1 MGILPYTT
9 QQRSAQDADGV
20 TAFPTCRLD
29 ILPHTTYY
37 GLRYSGIRIQAWQI
51 MTDSRASEGQT
62 LSAAQLRLVSL
73 IIAASFV
80 LSGALGLLRGV
91 IIGAI
96 FGASAA
102 LDAFYAAYRL
112 PEMLFTLVAGGA
124 LGSAFIPV
132 FSRHLTQGDNAGAWR
147 LARATL
153 TSITL
158 IALLLSLGASLIA
171 FPIVDR
177 LLVPQAS
184 PAQKQLTAELMQ
196 IMLITVAIFSASG
209 LIMAILNANQRF
221 LAPALAP
228 SMNNVG
234 LIGGALL
241 LAPQMGV
248 HGLAWGAVMGA
259 VLHLLIQLPALRPFA
274 ARLRPDGT
282 LIADGL
288 GEIVRLMLPR
298 LIGMAAVQLNFV
310 VNIILASAMP
320 EGSLAALSIA
330 FTLMFVVL
338 GVVAQSAGTAIFP
351 TLSLY
356 GARGELERFRSTL
369 SGALRGVLFIALP
382 ATGGLVVL
390 AQPLVSVLFERGA
403 WSRTDTVA
411 TAWALS
417 FFALGLAAFA
427 LQELLARA
435 FYALRNT
442 IAPVTVAVGGLILN
456 VALSLTL
463 IQVVRGAEAG
473 QGAHGGLAL
482 ANALAT
488 AVESLVLW
496 LWLRRKIGTLDDQA
510 VLSMA
515 GRALLAALGMSA
527 GVWAVSQL
535 LAQAAPLIVVMV
547 CVPLGALLYQGL
559 ALLLGLSEARNVP
572 LSILGRFKRG

>member
-1 MGILPYTT
+1 
-9 QQRSAQDADGV
+9 
-20 TAFPTCRLD
+20 
-29 ILPHTTYY
+29 
-37 GLRYSGIRIQAWQI
+37 
-51 MTDSRASEGQT
+51 MTDPGTSAGQT
-62 LSAAQLRLVSL
+62 LSSAQLRLVSL
-73 IIAASFV
+73 IIASSFA
-80 LSGALGLLRGV
+80 LSGVLGLLRGAIV
-91 IIGAI
+91 GAL

-132 FSRHLTQGDNAGAWR
+132 FSRYLAQGDGAGAWR

-153 TSITL
+153 TLVTL
-158 IALLLSLGASLIA
+158 IALLTSLAAMLIA

-177 LLVPQAS
+177 LLTPQAGPS
-184 PAQKQLTAELMQ
+184 QKQLTAELMQ
-196 IMLITVAIFSASG
+196 IMLLTVAIFSASS

-241 LAPQMGV
+241 LSPQMGI
-248 HGLAWGAVMGA
+248 HGLAWGAVLGA
-259 VLHLLIQLPALRPFA
+259 ALHLLIQLPALRPFA
-274 ARLRPDGT
+274 AQLRPDGR
-282 LIADGL
+282 LIADGV
-288 GEIVRLMLPR
+288 GEITRLMLPR
-298 LIGMAAVQLNFV
+298 LVGMAAVQLNFV
-310 VNIILASAMP
+310 VNIILASGMP

-356 GARGELERFRSTL
+356 GAQGNTAQFRKTL
-369 SGALRGVLFIALP
+369 VGALRGVLFVALP
-382 ATGGLVVL
+382 ATGGLIVL
-390 AQPLVSVLFERGA
+390 AQPLVSALFERGA

-417 FFALGLAAFA
+417 FFAAGLGAFA

-442 IAPVTVAVGGLILN
+442 FAPVAVTVGGLILN

-463 IQVVRGAEAG
+463 IQVVRGAEPG

-488 AVESLVLW
+488 TVESAVLW

-510 VLSMA
+510 VVNVA
-515 GRALLAALGMSA
+515 GRTALAALGMSA
-527 GVWAVSQL
+527 GVWAINQL
-535 LAQAAPLIVVMV
+535 LAQAAPLVIVGV
-547 CVPLGALLYQGL
+547 CVLLGAALYQVL
-559 ALLLGLSEARNVP
+559 ALLLGVPEARSLPVSV
-572 LSILGRFKRG
+572 LRRFKRG

>member
-1 MGILPYTT
+1 M
-9 QQRSAQDADGV
+9 ADSHV
-20 TAFPTCRLD
+20 
-29 ILPHTTYY
+29 
-37 GLRYSGIRIQAWQI
+37 
-51 MTDSRASEGQT
+51 SEGRA
-62 LSAAQLRLVSL
+62 LNAAQLRFASL

-80 LSGALGLLRGV
+80 LSGGLGLLRGM

-96 FGASAA
+96 FGAGAA

-132 FSRHLTQGDNAGAWR
+132 FSRYLTQGNSEDAWR

-153 TSITL
+153 TSVTL
-158 IALLLSLGASLIA
+158 IALLLSFVAALIA

-177 LLVPQAS
+177 LLTPQAS
-184 PAQKQLTAELMQ
+184 LPQKQLTAELMQ
-196 IMLITVAIFSASG
+196 IMLLTVAIFSASG

-241 LAPQMGV
+241 FAPQMGV
-248 HGLAWGAVMGA
+248 HGLAWGAVLGA
-259 VLHLLIQLPALRPFA
+259 VLHLVIQLPALRPFA

-282 LIADGL
+282 LIANGL

-310 VNIILASAMP
+310 VNIILASAMS
-320 EGSLAALSIA
+320 EGSLAALSLA

-338 GVVAQSAGTAIFP
+338 GVVGQSAGTAIFP

-356 GARGELERFRSTL
+356 GARGDLESFRRTL

-382 ATGGLVVL
+382 ATGGLIVL

-411 TAWALS
+411 TAWALG
-417 FFALGLAAFA
+417 FFAAGLAAFA

-442 IAPVTVAVGGLILN
+442 VAPVAVAVGGLILN
-456 VALSLTL
+456 VALSLLL
-463 IQVVRGAEAG
+463 IQVVRGTEAG

-488 AVESLVLW
+488 TVESVVLW
-496 LWLRRKIGTLDDQA
+496 LWLRRKIGGLDDQT
-510 VLSMA
+510 VLSAA
-515 GRALLAALGMSA
+515 GRALLATLGMSA
-527 GVWAVSQL
+527 GVWTASQL
-535 LAQAAPLIVVMV
+535 LGQTAPLIVVAV
-547 CVPLGALLYQGL
+547 CVPFGVLFYEVL
-559 ALLLGLSEARNVP
+559 ALLLGVPEARSVP

>member
-1 MGILPYTT
+1 
-9 QQRSAQDADGV
+9 
-20 TAFPTCRLD
+20 
-29 ILPHTTYY
+29 
-37 GLRYSGIRIQAWQI
+37 
-51 MTDSRASEGQT
+51 MTDSHTPQAQT
-62 LSAAQLRLVSL
+62 LTGAQLRLVSL
-73 IIAASFV
+73 IIAFSFV
-80 LSGALGLLRGV
+80 LSGGLGLLRGI
-91 IIGAI
+91 IIGGV

-132 FSRHLTQGDNAGAWR
+132 FSRYLTQGDSESAWR

-153 TSITL
+153 TLVTL
-158 IALLLSLGASLIA
+158 IALLLSAGAALIA
-171 FPIVDR
+171 LPIVDR
-177 LLVPQAS
+177 LLIPQAS
-184 PAQKQLTAELMQ
+184 SAQKELTAELMQ

-241 LAPQMGV
+241 LAPQLGV
-248 HGLAWGAVMGA
+248 HGLAWGAVLGA
-259 VLHLLIQLPALRPFA
+259 VLHLIVQLPALRPYA
-274 ARLRPDGT
+274 AHLRPDGR
-282 LIADGL
+282 LIAEGL
-288 GEIVRLMLPR
+288 GEIVRLVLPR
-298 LIGMAAVQLNFV
+298 LVGMAAVQLNFV

-356 GARGELERFRSTL
+356 GARGDLAQFRHTL
-369 SGALRGVLFIALP
+369 VGALRGVLFVAIP
-382 ATGGLVVL
+382 ATGGLIVL
-390 AQPLVSVLFERGA
+390 AQPLVSALFERGA
-403 WSRTDTVA
+403 WSRVDTLA

-417 FFALGLAAFA
+417 FFATGLAAFA

-442 IAPVTVAVGGLILN
+442 LAPVAVAVGGLLLN

-488 AVESLVLW
+488 LVESAVLW
-496 LWLRRKIGTLDDQA
+496 LWLRRKIDGLADRA
-510 VLSMA
+510 ILHMI
-515 GRALLAALGMSA
+515 GRVSLATLGMSA
-527 GVWAVSQL
+527 SVWAVGQL
-535 LAQAAPLIVVMV
+535 LAGAAPLVIVLL
-547 CVPLGALLYQGL
+547 CVPLGA
-559 ALLLGLSEARNVP
+559 
-572 LSILGRFKRG
+572 

>member
-1 MGILPYTT
+1 
-9 QQRSAQDADGV
+9 
-20 TAFPTCRLD
+20 
-29 ILPHTTYY
+29 
-37 GLRYSGIRIQAWQI
+37 
-51 MTDSRASEGQT
+51 MTDSHSSQGQT
-62 LSAAQLRLVSL
+62 LTGAQLRLVSL
-73 IIAASFV
+73 IIASSFV
-80 LSGALGLLRGV
+80 LSGGLGLLRGI
-91 IIGAI
+91 IIGGV

-132 FSRHLTQGDNAGAWR
+132 FSRYLTQGDSEGAWR

-153 TSITL
+153 TLVTL
-158 IALLLSLGASLIA
+158 IALLLSAGAALIA

-177 LLVPQAS
+177 LLIPQAS
-184 PAQKQLTAELMQ
+184 SAQKELTAELMQ

-241 LAPQMGV
+241 LAPQLGV
-248 HGLAWGAVMGA
+248 HGLAWGAVLGA
-259 VLHLLIQLPALRPFA
+259 VLHLLVQLPALRPYA
-274 ARLRPDGT
+274 AHLRPDGR
-282 LIADGL
+282 LIAEGV
-288 GEIVRLMLPR
+288 GEIVRLVLPR
-298 LIGMAAVQLNFV
+298 LVGMAAVQLNFV

-356 GARGELERFRSTL
+356 GARGDLAQFRHTL
-369 SGALRGVLFIALP
+369 VGALRGVLFVAIP
-382 ATGGLVVL
+382 ATGGLIVL
-390 AQPLVSVLFERGA
+390 AQPLVSALFERGA
-403 WSRTDTVA
+403 WSRVDTLA

-417 FFALGLAAFA
+417 FFAAGLAAFA

-442 IAPVTVAVGGLILN
+442 LAPVAVAVGGLILN

-488 AVESLVLW
+488 LVESAVLW
-496 LWLRRKIGTLDDQA
+496 LWLRRKLGGLDDQA
-510 VLSMA
+510 VLNMI
-515 GRALLAALGMSA
+515 GRVSLATLGMSA
-527 GVWAVSQL
+527 GVWAVGQL
-535 LAQAAPLIVVMV
+535 LAGAAPLVIVLL
-547 CVPLGALLYQGL
+547 CAPLGALLYEGL
-559 ALLLGLSEARNVP
+559 ALLLGVQEARSLP
-572 LSILGRFKRG
+572 LSILKRFKRG

>member
-1 MGILPYTT
+1 M
-9 QQRSAQDADGV
+9 QAMANSQSSEAQA
-20 TAFPTCRLD
+20 
-29 ILPHTTYY
+29 
-37 GLRYSGIRIQAWQI
+37 
-51 MTDSRASEGQT
+51 
-62 LSAAQLRLVSL
+62 LSSAQLRVISL

-80 LSGALGLLRGV
+80 LSGSLGLLRGV
-91 IIGAI
+91 IIGAV
-96 FGASAA
+96 FGVGSA

-132 FSRHLTQGDNAGAWR
+132 FSRYLTQGESENAWR

-153 TSITL
+153 TLVTL
-158 IALLLSLGASLIA
+158 IALALSLGAALIA
-171 FPIVDR
+171 FPLADR

-184 PAQKQLTAELMQ
+184 AAQKQLTAELMQ

-234 LIGGALL
+234 LIVGALL

-259 VLHLLIQLPALRPFA
+259 ALHLIVQLPALRPFA

-282 LIADGL
+282 LIAAGI

-320 EGSLAALSIA
+320 EGSLAALSLA

-356 GARGELERFRSTL
+356 GARGDLERFRRTL
-369 SGALRGVLFIALP
+369 AEALRGVLFIALP
-382 ATGGLVVL
+382 ATGGLIAL

-417 FFALGLAAFA
+417 FFAAGLAAFA

-442 IAPVTVAVGGLILN
+442 VAPVAVAVGGLLLN
-456 VALSLTL
+456 VALSLLL
-463 IQVVRGAEAG
+463 IQVVRGPEPG

-488 AVESLVLW
+488 LVESIVLW
-496 LWLRRKIGTLDDQA
+496 LWLRHKLGGLADRA
-510 VLSMA
+510 VLGMA
-515 GRALLAALGMSA
+515 GRAFLAALGMSA
-527 GVWAVSQL
+527 VVGMIARL
-535 LAQAAPLIVVMV
+535 LAQAEPLYVVLIG
-547 CVPLGALLYQGL
+547 VPLGAALYQGL
-559 ALLLGLSEARNVP
+559 AMLLGVPEARSLPMDV
-572 LSILGRFKRG
+572 LRRLRRG

>member
-1 MGILPYTT
+1 MAGS
-9 QQRSAQDADGV
+9 QVAQG
-20 TAFPTCRLD
+20 
-29 ILPHTTYY
+29 
-37 GLRYSGIRIQAWQI
+37 QA
-51 MTDSRASEGQT
+51 
-62 LSAAQLRLVSL
+62 LSAGQLRAVAS

-80 LSGALGLLRGV
+80 LSGVLGLLRGA
-91 IIGAI
+91 IIGAV
-96 FGASAA
+96 FGAGAA

-124 LGSAFIPV
+124 LSSAFIPI
-132 FSRHLTQGDNAGAWR
+132 FSRYLAQGDSARAWH

-153 TSITL
+153 SWVTL
-158 IALLLSLGASLIA
+158 IALWLSLGAAMIA
-171 FPIVDR
+171 FPIADR
-177 LLVPQAS
+177 LLMPHAQ
-184 PAQKQLTAELMQ
+184 PPQKQLTAELMQ
-196 IMLITVAIFSASG
+196 IMLVTVAIFSASS

-241 LAPQMGV
+241 LAPHMGV
-248 HGLAWGAVMGA
+248 YGLAWGAVMGA
-259 VLHLLIQLPALRPFA
+259 ALHLIVQLPALRPFWA
-274 ARLRPDGT
+274 HLRPSGA
-282 LIADGL
+282 LIAEGL

-298 LIGMAAVQLNFV
+298 LVGMAAVQLNFV

-338 GVVAQSAGTAIFP
+338 GIVAQSAGTAIFP

-356 GARGELERFRSTL
+356 GARGDLERFRQTL
-369 SGALRGVLFIALP
+369 RDALRGVLFVTLP
-382 ATGGLVVL
+382 ATSGLIVL
-390 AQPLVSVLFERGA
+390 AQPLVSALLERGA

-417 FFALGLAAFA
+417 FFAAGLVAFA

-442 IAPVTVAVGGLILN
+442 IAPVAVAVGGLFLN
-456 VALSLTL
+456 VALSLLL
-463 IQVVRGAEAG
+463 IQIVRGAEAG

-488 AVESLVLW
+488 GAESAALW
-496 LWLRRKIGTLDDQA
+496 LWLRRKIGALGGWDM
-510 VLSMA
+510 LSMA
-515 GRALLAALGMSA
+515 GRALIATVGMSA
-527 GVWAVSQL
+527 CVWAMSQL
-535 LAQAAPLIVVMV
+535 LARAAPLIVVMV
-547 CVPLGALLYQGL
+547 CVPLGILLYQGL
-559 ALLLGLSEARNVP
+559 ALLLGVPEARSLP
-572 LSILGRFKRG
+572 MSILRRLKRG